1 MWEPTIVSERV
12 VVSESFACLRG
23 YAGSVYKRINTE
35 FRTNSGEPS
44 NAIQG
49 LHSNVSRSEEGF
61 VVFVPVDRLTLLKS
75 TPGALYSIMSF
86 VADMA
91 TSLNSLRFFSHMYS
105 PLDNSAARGS
115 VWQAFA
121 QAVGSYVAEI
131 EKQLTRFEKYIHKN
145 CKNNA
150 TKVYD
155 DVHYNTENTKFF
167 TLIDKFD
174 T

>member
-1 MWEPTIVSERV
+1 MWEPTIVSERI

-35 FRTNSGEPS
+35 FKTNSGEPS

-49 LHSNVSRSEEGF
+49 LHSNVSRENSEEGF

-91 TSLNSLRFFSHMYS
+91 TSLNSLRFFSHIYS
-105 PLDNSAARGS
+105 PIDKSSARGS
-115 VWQAFA
+115 VWQSFCT
-121 QAVGSYVAEI
+121 SC
-131 EKQLTRFEKYIHKN
+131 RFIRIRN
-145 CKNNA
+145 
-150 TKVYD
+150 
-155 DVHYNTENTKFF
+155 
-167 TLIDKFD
+167 
-174 T
+174 